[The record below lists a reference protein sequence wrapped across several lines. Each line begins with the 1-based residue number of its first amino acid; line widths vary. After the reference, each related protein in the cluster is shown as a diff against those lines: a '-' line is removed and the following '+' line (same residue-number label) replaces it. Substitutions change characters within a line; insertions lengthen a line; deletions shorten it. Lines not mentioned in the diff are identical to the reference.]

1 MNEKI
6 SNNIIGG
13 DIIYKINFFWLI
25 GKFVYDKRN
34 YSDNII
40 EKCSNY
46 LSYYFGDSYSFSYN
60 NILHMRKFYLFFPV
74 YLNKF
79 ENISWDYYVD
89 LLKLNNQD
97 IAKFYLKICLF
108 CDMDYSNFK
117 KMINDNIY
125 FSI

>member
-46 LSYYFGDSYSFSYN
+46 LSYYFGDSYSFSYD
-60 NILHMRKFYLFFPV
+60 NILFMRKFYLYFPITNEKKSRNV
-74 YLNKF
+74 
-79 ENISWDYYVD
+79 IS
-89 LLKLNNQD
+89 
-97 IAKFYLKICLF
+97 
-108 CDMDYSNFK
+108 
-117 KMINDNIY
+117 
-125 FSI
+125 